1 LYQRLSGQNPSRA
14 KHQEK
19 QEDRDSRI
27 AEIKIFP
34 GNITLH
40 LGDRIHLSGIAYDT
54 DGATVGGVKF
64 TWIAHDEGRNRRGPL
79 SPHGEFNA
87 TIPGTFKITAEGASK
102 RDQATITVIDGPR
115 RPKSTDKPVSSSTN
129 AIDSK
134 AIAALKQKLKDA
146 TEKLPGLS
154 NALASAEKDLKKAEL
169 TKSIA
174 AHELELAKASL
185 TKSGEEVKEAT
196 SLLEK
201 SEEKQKQKR
210 AEADSLKERA
220 ASAEHIVRA
229 LAFSPDNRIL
239 ASAGEDSAVRT
250 WSAESGL
257 PFEVY
262 RPGGKPIPEVQP
274 MDRLAFPSSKTVL
287 AGSRRRLFQC
297 NLTPVWRLERTIGK
311 PTGDSPLS
319 DRVNAVRFSP
329 DEHLLAT
336 GGGEPSRAG
345 EIKIWNVADGKLM
358 RDLPSIHSD
367 TVLSLDFSPDGKLL
381 ASGGADKF
389 LRVTSLE
396 SGKLLKTFEGHT
408 HHVLGVKWKQDGRT
422 VASAGADALLM
433 PSLYEPSG
441 LTPMR
446 ALATIVATLTALTW
460 SYLALARGS
469 FWRLKGFL

>member
-1 LYQRLSGQNPSRA
+1 VVEKILQEKKKNFDSATEA
-14 KHQEK
+14 KH
-19 QEDRDSRI
+19 
-27 AEIKIFP
+27 
-34 GNITLH
+34 
-40 LGDRIHLSGIAYDT
+40 
-54 DGATVGGVKF
+54 
-64 TWIAHDEGRNRRGPL
+64 
-79 SPHGEFNA
+79 
-87 TIPGTFKITAEGASK
+87 TAEKALTDLQSQITNSVLKAETNKLDSATATDSK
-102 RDQATITVIDGPR
+102 DTPAES
-115 RPKSTDKPVSSSTN
+115 KSTDKPVSSSTN
-129 AIDSK
+129 ATDSK

-262 RPGGKPIPEVQP
+262 RSSGKPIPEVQP

-287 AGSRRRLFQC
+287 AGSRQRLFQC

-329 DEHLLAT
+329 DARLLAT

-358 RDLPSIHSD
+358 RDFPSIHSD

-422 VASAGADALLM
+422 VASAGADALLKIWN
-433 PSLYEPSG
+433 SATAERLKNVEGFGKEVTSVSFIGVTDQVLAAAGDGQLRLVRDSGESVRSFVGANDYLYSAAA
-441 LTPMR
+441 TPDGKV
-446 ALATIVATLTALTW
+446 IVAGGQDGILRVWDGRDGKPQAE
-460 SYLALARGS
+460 
-469 FWRLKGFL
+469 FPP